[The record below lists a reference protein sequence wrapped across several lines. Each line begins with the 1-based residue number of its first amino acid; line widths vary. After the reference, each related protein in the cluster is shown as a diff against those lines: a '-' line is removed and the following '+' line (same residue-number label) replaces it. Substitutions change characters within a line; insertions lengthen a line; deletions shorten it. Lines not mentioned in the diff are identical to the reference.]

1 MCGRIY
7 GYQHNAGSWDDI
19 SCDNQAPFICETM
32 RSKSP
37 SDIIIYNIK
46 YGDGMTKST
55 KLHFCCTHF
64 AS

>member
-32 RSKSP
+32 RSKSL
-37 SDIIIYNIK
+37 SDKIIYSIK
-46 YGDGMTKST
+46 YG
-55 KLHFCCTHF
+55 
-64 AS
+64 